1 MTLIKNGI
9 IYLLFSESAN
19 LKYYG
24 STKQKLS
31 QRLAEHNRD
40 YKKNNSVSSKQIMN
54 YPDYK
59 MIVLEEFENI
69 SSTDLK
75 LREGYYISN
84 NECINK
90 NVAGATLDQNYR
102 RDYMRSWRQKRSDRS
117 APSDTF

>member
-24 STKQKLS
+24 STKQRLS

-54 YPDYK
+54 CSDYK
-59 MIVLEEFENI
+59 IIVLEEFQNI

-90 NVAGATLDQNYR
+90 NVAGATLDQNYKKN
-102 RDYMRSWRQKRSDRS
+102 YMRQWRKNNKD
-117 APSDTF
+117 